1 MIGLGALGCPAS
13 ELLADAGI
21 ARLTLIDADRVE
33 SSNLQRQILFDERDL
48 GRRKV
53 EAAAERLAQGH
64 STTVEPLAVRL
75 TADNARALFEQHD
88 FVLDCCD
95 DPDTKFLV
103 NATALAT
110 GTAYCYGGVV
120 RLYGQAMGI
129 QPHESSCLACV
140 FGAGASRLAE
150 GGCSAQGILA
160 PVAGVVGSLQAL
172 IALRYLDTPDE
183 AVGGRMYRYSL
194 EGRRWHAIRFP
205 RLDSCH
211 VCGDA
216 PGAAQPR
223 RLSSCHS

>member
-1 MIGLGALGCPAS
+1 VVGLGALGCPAS
-13 ELLADAGI
+13 ELLANAGI
-21 ARLTLIDADRVE
+21 ARLTLLDADRVE

-53 EAAAERLAQGH
+53 EAAAERLVRGH
-64 STTVEPLAVRL
+64 GTKVEPLPERL

-95 DPDTKFLV
+95 DPDTKFLM

-110 GTAYCYGGVV
+110 RTAYCYAGVI
-120 RLYGQAMGI
+120 RLQGQAMVI
-129 QPHESSCLACV
+129 LPHDSACLACV
-140 FGAGASRLAE
+140 FGAGASQLGV

-172 IALRYLDTPDE
+172 LALHYLDTPAE
-183 AVGGRMYRYSL
+183 ALGGRMYLYSL

-205 RLDSCH
+205 RLDSCD

-216 PGAAQPR
+216 PGAAEPR